1 MGIGLAFIAAAKGYK
16 LIITMPS
23 YTSLERRMV
32 MLALGADLILTEP
45 TKGMG
50 GAVTKAEEIIA
61 RTPDSFMLQQFTNP
75 SNPKVCL
82 AFPDLQLHEVCFLK
96 LRVSFC
102 SDIAWRSCF
111 SIDTENVFIS
121 ILSETPSENWR
132 ISVSLAVCI
141 KLISQFQ
148 SYSGNSLIVYS
159 LAGALWDNRARDM
172 GRLAGTS
179 RHILLWHWQW
189 WDGYRGGEIPEEQ
202 EAKSW
207 GCFFSC
213 LVICSSSK

>member
-1 MGIGLAFIAAAKGYK
+1 MRKFSATGVEYLSFTPAGSYSPLAKLAKYIQKATHCSWGCETSSALCPAQTTLVEPTSGNMGIGLAFIAAAKGYK

-82 AFPDLQLHEVCFLK
+82 AFPDLQLHTVHSLK

-102 SDIAWRSCF
+102 CSNMAPRSCF
-111 SIDTENVFIS
+111 RIDTENVFIS
-121 ILSETPSENWR
+121 ILCETQIGEGLQNLSVFS
-132 ISVSLAVCI
+132 ISMYRVPNHNFKVTPA
-141 KLISQFQ
+141 
-148 SYSGNSLIVYS
+148 
-159 LAGALWDNRARDM
+159 
-172 GRLAGTS
+172 
-179 RHILLWHWQW
+179 IL
-189 WDGYRGGEIPEEQ
+189 
-202 EAKSW
+202 
-207 GCFFSC
+207 
-213 LVICSSSK
+213 